1 MQTGIRNDQYQKKLT
16 SVEFKRKDG
25 RSGNAQK
32 QNYPNNKKLPSA
44 ETNAFAKESRNEWQL
59 ESSVTIHER
68 DTR

>member
-1 MQTGIRNDQYQKKLT
+1 MGIRNDRYQKKLT

-25 RSGNAQK
+25 RSENAQK
-32 QNYPNNKKLPSA
+32 HTYQNDKKLPSA
-44 ETNAFAKESRNEWQL
+44 ETNVFAKESRNEWQL